1 MKMKFITLSVI
12 FFLFEVTLLV
22 LYFKTFT
29 GNFSTIGN
37 LSTNTNDWQ
46 LFYQLANGTIMMVL
60 TVFNIW
66 IVYKISTS
74 VEKNTSER
82 EVKARLFEAQSII
95 TQMRIRQ
102 YENIRDIV
110 KKLQVQVLNGKV
122 IQADVYE
129 LKKALMGID
138 NSFLFKNDN
147 IKDPIF
153 FDDLIKKICDDF
165 DKMINQEKTYTHMS
179 NFIIA
184 LEFYI
189 VQQLTR
195 DKDLKEYI
203 QKHKG
208 YIDSTLIC
216 MEQIEKEVLE
226 MIEKEEN
233 DKEMKNED
241 ER

>member
-1 MKMKFITLSVI
+1 MKMKFIILSVI

>member
-110 KKLQVQVLNGKV
+110 KKLQVKVLNGKV

>member
-1 MKMKFITLSVI
+1 MKFITLSVI

-102 YENIRDIV
+102 YEDIRDIV

>member
-1 MKMKFITLSVI
+1 MKFITLSVI

-110 KKLQVQVLNGKV
+110 KKLQVKVLNGKV

-153 FDDLIKKICDDF
+153 FDDLIKF
-165 DKMINQEKTYTHMS
+165 
-179 NFIIA
+179 
-184 LEFYI
+184 
-189 VQQLTR
+189 
-195 DKDLKEYI
+195 
-203 QKHKG
+203 
-208 YIDSTLIC
+208 
-216 MEQIEKEVLE
+216 
-226 MIEKEEN
+226 
-233 DKEMKNED
+233 
-241 ER
+241 

>member
-1 MKMKFITLSVI
+1 
-12 FFLFEVTLLV
+12 
-22 LYFKTFT
+22 
-29 GNFSTIGN
+29 
-37 LSTNTNDWQ
+37 
-46 LFYQLANGTIMMVL
+46 
-60 TVFNIW
+60 
-66 IVYKISTS
+66 
-74 VEKNTSER
+74 
-82 EVKARLFEAQSII
+82 
-95 TQMRIRQ
+95 
-102 YENIRDIV
+102 
-110 KKLQVQVLNGKV
+110 
-122 IQADVYE
+122 
-129 LKKALMGID
+129 
-138 NSFLFKNDN
+138 
-147 IKDPIF
+147 
-153 FDDLIKKICDDF
+153 
-165 DKMINQEKTYTHMS
+165 MINQEKTYTHMS

>member
-102 YENIRDIV
+102 YEDIRDIV

>member
-1 MKMKFITLSVI
+1 MKFITLSVI

-110 KKLQVQVLNGKV
+110 KKLQVKVLNGKV

>member
-12 FFLFEVTLLV
+12 FFLFEVILLV

-60 TVFNIW
+60 TAFNIW
-66 IVYKISTS
+66 VVYKISTS

>member
-1 MKMKFITLSVI
+1 MKFITLSVI